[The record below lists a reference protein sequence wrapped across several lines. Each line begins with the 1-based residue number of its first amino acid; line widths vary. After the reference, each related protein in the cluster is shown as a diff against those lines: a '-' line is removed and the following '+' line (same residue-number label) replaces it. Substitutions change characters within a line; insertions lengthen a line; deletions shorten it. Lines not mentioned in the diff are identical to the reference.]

1 MFKPLLANVRISV
14 TELTSNKLRAFL
26 TVLGITI
33 GIAAVVLLLSLGQAV
48 QNYVTSQFEGLG
60 TNILRVSATPT
71 NGQFEAL
78 TTDLASDLANP
89 DRLSGVDLVMP
100 ETSSNYQVVYQNNS
114 FSVSTVGVTTDY
126 LSMESRTITSGRFF
140 TTDEYNGSAQV
151 AIIGSTTVSNL
162 FGDGANPLGQTIR
175 VNNVLF
181 QVIGVLDTSG
191 STSTDDTVILP
202 LTAMQQRLNNS
213 KTSTGESIVSTIL
226 VKVADVNTID
236 TVEANLK
243 TVLRQERGIDTAAGD
258 SDNFNVFTASTI
270 VESLTSTIEILTIF
284 LGVVAGISL
293 LVGGINVMNI
303 MLVTIT
309 ERTRE
314 IGLRKATGAQ
324 NSDIVL
330 LFLTQAIVLTLI
342 GGVAGV
348 MVAAGGSA
356 IISSLVSGLTV
367 IVQIASIVLAVSI
380 STAIGLFFGV
390 YPATRAARLNPI
402 DALRYE

>member
-1 MFKPLLANVRISV
+1 
-14 TELTSNKLRAFL
+14 
-26 TVLGITI
+26 
-33 GIAAVVLLLSLGQAV
+33 
-48 QNYVTSQFEGLG
+48 
-60 TNILRVSATPT
+60 
-71 NGQFEAL
+71 
-78 TTDLASDLANP
+78 
-89 DRLSGVDLVMP
+89 
-100 ETSSNYQVVYQNNS
+100 
-114 FSVSTVGVTTDY
+114 
-126 LSMESRTITSGRFF
+126 
-140 TTDEYNGSAQV
+140 
-151 AIIGSTTVSNL
+151 
-162 FGDGANPLGQTIR
+162 R

-356 IISSLVSGLTV
+356 LISSLVSGLTV